1 MENTTY
7 QIIDSKTGNVI
18 ATYTYAQRNRA
29 RNRADRLDQQYGACR
44 YVVKP
49 VFTA

>member
-7 QIIDSKTGNVI
+7 QLIDSQTGKVI

-29 RNRADRLDQQYGACR
+29 RARADRMDLAYGAVR
-44 YVVKP
+44 YVVRP
-49 VFTA
+49 VFA